1 MQETTIR
8 LEVAVPA
15 MLVLDDDAV
24 SVQIPLTTGYLGV
37 LPGHAPMLAEVG
49 TGVLTFSTPRGGDE
63 CLAVDGGV
71 VEVLADRVR
80 MLAAKAE
87 RAAHIDTER
96 AQQALE
102 RASERLALSSWEIDV
117 DRAQRATARARARL
131 AAVRRD

>member
-8 LEVAVPA
+8 LEVAVPD
-15 MLVLDDDAV
+15 MLVLDDDAI

-49 TGVLTFSTPRGGDE
+49 TGVLTFSMPRGGDK

-71 VEVLADRVR
+71 VEILPDRVR
-80 MLAAKAE
+80 MLAAQAE
-87 RAAHIDTER
+87 RAAHIDTRR

-102 RASERLALSSWEIDV
+102 RASERLALGSLEIDV
-117 DRAQRATARARARL
+117 DRAQKAAARARGRLTAAR
-131 AAVRRD
+131 AD